1 MRSSGE
7 EGRDGEDCSGEECR
21 EDEDWDG
28 EEGEEI
34 VSRKASG
41 GAGDFMGKTKSE
53 SAECKV
59 QGSDKREADETVSE
73 EVLRGWSGGDFK
85 AIRGYFDYT
94 YVPEEDHDEDAGE
107 EEVGGWRK
115 EKGKP
120 VQEQKVRETYV
131 LKAWRL
137 LRALPEKE
145 RSTQVYAAMM
155 EAFACIGRQAES
167 RGLLDLAASHGCAPD
182 TLMFNAALRTCGDE
196 QEVRMVLRLMQD
208 AGVSGDAM
216 TKKLLAS
223 VQ

>member
-1 MRSSGE
+1 MGRRIPRSQHLQQQQCGW
-7 EGRDGEDCSGEECR
+7 RR
-21 EDEDWDG
+21 RLLQQLLLRPLALPPP
-28 EEGEEI
+28 
-34 VSRKASG
+34 VRSRRRL
-41 GAGDFMGKTKSE
+41 
-53 SAECKV
+53 
-59 QGSDKREADETVSE
+59 Q
-73 EVLRGWSGGDFK
+73 
-85 AIRGYFDYT
+85 
-94 YVPEEDHDEDAGE
+94 E
-107 EEVGGWRK
+107 EEEEQEER
-115 EKGKP
+115 EERER

-167 RGLLDLAASHGCAPD
+167 RGLLDLAASHGCVPD

-208 AGVSGDAM
+208 AGVSGDVM